1 MVDTMMGVGTK
12 SFLRLLHDALGER
25 RCLKL
30 RKANNQAKFES
41 DLVPD
46 FVACTE
52 LVHGINKIDIG
63 KLNYLSNLRSD
74 YDKIPGAYREAANH
88 FFKTFRI

>member
-12 SFLRLLHDALGER
+12 SFQRLLHDALEER

-30 RKANNQAKFES
+30 RQGNKQAKFEG

-52 LVHGINKIDIG
+52 MAHGINKIDIG

-74 YDKIPGAYREAANH
+74 YDKIPRAYREAANQ
-88 FFKTFRI
+88 FF